1 MNAKKMG
8 ISLSYFITH
17 KDDESI
23 TETEMDNFCD
33 EFIDLV
39 EKYNWICG
47 GGMDLIRMTTQLAP
61 VPLHLSMEMT
71 SDWARIPWD
80 VLKVIS
86 TRIGNNR

>member
-1 MNAKKMG
+1 MTESKQMG

-23 TETEMDNFCD
+23 TENEMDKFYD

-47 GGMDLIRMTTQLAP
+47 GGMNLMDANA
-61 VPLHLSMEMT
+61 EE
-71 SDWARIPWD
+71 D
-80 VLKVIS
+80 
-86 TRIGNNR
+86 